1 MGTPGNA
8 PVAPIY
14 NPGQNNFDM
23 TLMKKFPLWS
33 DRRSIQF
40 RTEFYNVF
48 NHTHFAAVDSGAV
61 FDPDGTQINGQFGQI
76 VSTRA
81 PRVIQFSLRLEF

>member
-1 MGTPGNA
+1 M
-8 PVAPIY
+8 APIY

>member
-1 MGTPGNA
+1 
-8 PVAPIY
+8 
-14 NPGQNNFDM
+14 
-23 TLMKKFPLWS
+23 
-33 DRRSIQF
+33 
-40 RTEFYNVF
+40 
-48 NHTHFAAVDSGAV
+48 VDSGAV